1 MISLKYSSKGAL
13 FNEENR
19 NFFKSESA
27 KIFDRRRHTR
37 IEVPFDKSIYYPYET
52 TKNGLKTCTG
62 TKNGLTKLKELGY
75 ASKGFVF
82 LADWV
87 E

>member
-27 KIFDRRRHTR
+27 KIFDRRRHTS
-37 IEVPFDKSIYYPYET
+37 IKVPFDKSIYYPYET
-52 TKNGLKTCTG
+52 TKM
-62 TKNGLTKLKELGY
+62 
-75 ASKGFVF
+75 A
-82 LADWV
+82 
-87 E
+87 